1 VLILGVVLGL
11 GLTIQGVNAN
21 IESNV
26 RQIRETLGTDVL
38 VFPPGSFGANFLST
52 GEILDAEIM
61 KELQDL
67 QHVEEVAGRVVG
79 RLESTSLEIPSFGGR
94 SGRRLD
100 AAVGPL
106 VLLNGITPGQPLNI
120 FIGGEAELTSG
131 RNLIVEDETRNVAL
145 ISETLAIDNNLGI
158 GSFFTINEEDFEV
171 VGLFTTGTRF
181 GDINLFLPL
190 QVTQRLLGLE
200 EGVNSIVVTVD
211 SLDNVESTLAAMR
224 NLLGDRADVFSPLT
238 AATRFTESSLG
249 NITSIVDT
257 AANITLVI
265 AGIVVLFTMILIV
278 RGAIRE
284 IGTLKAIGASNTQV
298 LLQFASQALF
308 LTLLGA
314 LLGIGAYLLAGQALS
329 GDAGMGRIFIVEISV
344 TGGMSYLSWAILAAI
359 VGGLLPSLYAAKL
372 NPAEVLRHG

>member
-26 RQIRETLGTDVL
+26 RQIRETLGTDIL

-79 RLESTSLEIPSFGGR
+79 RLESSSLEIPSFGGR

-100 AAVGPL
+100 ATVGPL

-158 GSFFTINEEDFEV
+158 GSFFTIN
-171 VGLFTTGTRF
+171 
-181 GDINLFLPL
+181 
-190 QVTQRLLGLE
+190 
-200 EGVNSIVVTVD
+200 
-211 SLDNVESTLAAMR
+211 
-224 NLLGDRADVFSPLT
+224 
-238 AATRFTESSLG
+238 
-249 NITSIVDT
+249 
-257 AANITLVI
+257 
-265 AGIVVLFTMILIV
+265 
-278 RGAIRE
+278 
-284 IGTLKAIGASNTQV
+284 
-298 LLQFASQALF
+298 
-308 LTLLGA
+308 
-314 LLGIGAYLLAGQALS
+314 
-329 GDAGMGRIFIVEISV
+329 
-344 TGGMSYLSWAILAAI
+344 
-359 VGGLLPSLYAAKL
+359 
-372 NPAEVLRHG
+372 